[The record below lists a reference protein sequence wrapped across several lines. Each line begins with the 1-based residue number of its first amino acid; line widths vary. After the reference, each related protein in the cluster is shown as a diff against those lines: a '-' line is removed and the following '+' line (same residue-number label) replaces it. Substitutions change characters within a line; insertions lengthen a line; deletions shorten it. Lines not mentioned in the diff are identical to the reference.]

1 VDELLAQLLAAFLV
15 VTAPTAIVTPAA
27 SATVA
32 AATATAA
39 ARTARTAS
47 TGLLLF
53 GLLRLLLLRLRG
65 SCLGR
70 LLGDFGFVLLVL
82 VLHS

>member
-1 VDELLAQLLAAFLV
+1 VDELLDQLLAAFFV
-15 VTAPTAIVTPAA
+15 VTAPTAIVA
-27 SATVA
+27 SATPATV
-32 AATATAA
+32 TATAA
-39 ARTARTAS
+39 SAAARTTRTTSAR
-47 TGLLLF
+47 LMLF
-53 GLLRLLLLRLRG
+53 GLLLLRLLSLRG